1 MTRLMHETSA
11 LRRLYSVSIV
21 EMSNREL
28 ARHTNTFRV
37 SHPQRIKRNRP
48 TVSCSTCRARKQK
61 CDRQQPC
68 SGCQRRGLGGSCR
81 FESIST
87 PAKSTSAENSEM
99 GVRTELGR
107 MRGVLQRL
115 LSHPAQ
121 VQSEESVKQLLD
133 SIDCIEKTVNKD
145 TRRQV
150 APAPPASQ
158 LPDIIFGTVAKV
170 SLQDILTTVPPRK
183 VADRIVSTY
192 FNAKHAVVPFIHTHQ
207 FRKQYEEF
215 WKDPVSSSHLW
226 VSIMFSIVAIGASIS
241 GASTPFSGPESSLA
255 YTNMSARCLVSGQ
268 YQKAVEFSVE
278 ALTLHLHSR
287 RFHQKSPDVDLCQLH
302 ALAVRL
308 AHQRF
313 YHCEMNQFLQLIT
326 PFEAEMRRRVWY
338 FIQYYDVLFSLE
350 YGVPPLIHEYTH
362 STDHPT
368 DAQDDDFD
376 EDSTVVLPR
385 ATTDTSLPCVLMS
398 QVLPILRRIICHALG
413 FSTCSYSDAMLV
425 KAQLD
430 IWYQS
435 IPSSLRIRSIKI
447 TAFTDSNHIIMQ
459 RVLFELIYTT
469 FITLLY
475 RPYLDSLT
483 YSDYE
488 FQTALDVCRKN
499 AVRSVRISIE
509 VDREMQEGGRLH
521 DDRHVASSLSI
532 NDLLM
537 STTLGPLEFFEC
549 VDLPPIEGNYIV
561 NTLQTAVQLWSTR
574 PCFSPHVLENSRLLR
589 ITLASIC
596 VVGPELIH
604 ISHPVQDSN
613 YIVNTEDI
621 GENRHNV
628 SCHNEKEI
636 LYEDDGFN
644 H

>member
-1 MTRLMHETSA
+1 
-11 LRRLYSVSIV
+11 
-21 EMSNREL
+21 
-28 ARHTNTFRV
+28 
-37 SHPQRIKRNRP
+37 
-48 TVSCSTCRARKQK
+48 
-61 CDRQQPC
+61 
-68 SGCQRRGLGGSCR
+68 
-81 FESIST
+81 
-87 PAKSTSAENSEM
+87 
-99 GVRTELGR
+99 

-170 SLQDILTTVPPRK
+170 SLQDILTAVPPRK

-268 YQKAVEFSVE
+268 YHKVVEFSVE

-287 RFHQKSPDVDLCQLH
+287 CFHQKSPDVDLCQLH

-350 YGVPPLIHEYTH
+350 YGVPPLIHEDTH
-362 STDHPT
+362 STGHPT
-368 DAQDDDFD
+368 DAQDDDFN

-413 FSTCSYSDAMLV
+413 FSTWSYSDAMLV

-435 IPSSLRIRSIKI
+435 IPSSLRIRSIKN

-475 RPYLDSLT
+475 RPFLDSLT
-483 YSDYE
+483 YSNCE
-488 FQTALDVCRKN
+488 FQTALDVYRKN

-532 NDLLM
+532 NDFLM

-549 VDLPPIEGNYIV
+549 VDLP
-561 NTLQTAVQLWSTR
+561 
-574 PCFSPHVLENSRLLR
+574 
-589 ITLASIC
+589 
-596 VVGPELIH
+596 
-604 ISHPVQDSN
+604 
-613 YIVNTEDI
+613 
-621 GENRHNV
+621 
-628 SCHNEKEI
+628 
-636 LYEDDGFN
+636 
-644 H
+644 